1 MMATPIDGHV
11 AYPFLTIP
19 PATQDKHCYHENKAL
34 RMDLADLFSTSTPFT
49 FRLDHRRSGDRR
61 ETADSGGCRSK
72 KKSVSE
78 ERFLIFRSD
87 KAGAIAKLIFSY
99 NDNESVQD
107 DDDSETR
114 VLSRA
119 TIHCLECKQIFRG
132 HDFGGLLFTEAVNSL
147 RNKLTSST
155 SSTVH
160 CQLDAEEDE
169 RRFGK
174 LISFYERLG
183 CSIKEQA
190 KIRFINNNDGETYRK
205 IPMYLDIH
213 CITPTRCDANAA
225 LDRFVPVTFMDE
237 NGRRAQAGFQQNSN
251 AADPHEEGRRHRWL
265 LIQNDDNEIEVRTTT
280 GRILCVN
287 GLGCCE
293 LLEPGS
299 VETLNS
305 KFLLFR
311 MTEGFDDD
319 PQFSGKLKVVTS
331 LWTIRSVEH
340 EMYLSMSSEC
350 GSAVLHCGAT
360 PSYWQTDR
368 SYGLTSTSDT
378 PLRRLHYFRHWQSQS
393 VAYVESQKERYLKFD
408 TLRMTLR
415 EALDLVQTVP
425 AYPWAHDAGRNQ
437 HTGLPLVSV
446 RTLCFQSAE
455 HFRLSDHPDWVQFLA
470 MVYELGT
477 VLRACTSD
485 YDTTDYDWTRSSRS
499 RVLGCP
505 VSSHATFGEF
515 QPFSPDKDRGE
526 YNATTNGMYARKCGL
541 DQVVLTWTGPEYMY
555 HMLVHN
561 RISVPPD
568 ALKLLRLA
576 ALSDWHSPKGQTPGQ
591 QSVYSVICSDSDYE
605 MQSMVA
611 DFDEGMVRALRTM
624 EKSELSGEQCESL
637 WKSHYGSIAAKY
649 GCGLDVALAW

>member
-1 MMATPIDGHV
+1 MMAAPIGGH
-11 AYPFLTIP
+11 AAHPLPELLLLTRN
-19 PATQDKHCYHENKAL
+19 KHRYHENRAL

-49 FRLDHRRSGDRR
+49 FRLDHRRSGDHR
-61 ETADSGGCRSK
+61 ETADTGGCRSK

-99 NDNESVQD
+99 DDNESGQHD
-107 DDDSETR
+107 ARETR
-114 VLSRA
+114 VSSRA
-119 TIHCLECKQIFRG
+119 TIHCLECKQMFRG
-132 HDFGGLLFTEAVNSL
+132 HDLGGLLFTEAVNSL
-147 RNKLTSST
+147 RNKLTT
-155 SSTVH
+155 ATLSTVH

-174 LISFYERLG
+174 LFSFYERLG

-213 CITPTRCDANAA
+213 CIAPARCGTSAA

-237 NGRRAQAGFQQNSN
+237 NGRRAQAGVQQNSD
-251 AADPHEEGRRHRWL
+251 AAELHEERGWHRWL
-265 LIQNDDNEIEVRTTT
+265 LIQNDDNEIVVRTTT

-287 GLGCCE
+287 GSGCCE

-299 VETLNS
+299 AQTLNS
-305 KFLLFR
+305 KFQLFR
-311 MTEGFDDD
+311 MTESFEDD

-340 EMYLSMSSEC
+340 KMYLSMSSAC
-350 GSAVLHCGAT
+350 DSAVLYCGAT
-360 PSYWQTDR
+360 PSYWQTD
-368 SYGLTSTSDT
+368 SAYGLNSTSDT
-378 PLRRLHYFRHWQSQS
+378 PLRRQHYFRHWQSQS

-408 TLRMTLR
+408 QLRMTLR
-415 EALDLVQTVP
+415 EALDVVQTVP
-425 AYPWAHDAGRNQ
+425 AYPWAHDAGLNQ
-437 HTGLPLVSV
+437 RTGLPLVSV

-477 VLRACTSD
+477 VLRACNSD
-485 YDTTDYDWTRSSRS
+485 DDTTEYDWTRSSRS

-526 YNATTNGMYARKCGL
+526 YNATISGMYTRKCGL
-541 DQVVLTWTGPEYMY
+541 DEVILTWTGPEYMY

-561 RISVPPD
+561 RISVPPN
-568 ALKLLRLA
+568 ALKMLRLA
-576 ALSDWHSPKGQTPGQ
+576 GLSDWHSPKGRTTDQ
-591 QSVYSVICSDSDYE
+591 QSIYSVICSDSDYE
-605 MQSMVA
+605 IQSMVA

-624 EKSELSGEQCESL
+624 DKSEMSHEQCESL
-637 WKSHYGSIAAKY
+637 WISHYRSIAAKY